1 MKRYGPKV
9 LIAGCGYLGLTTA
22 RSFHIGGFDVHGLTR
37 STDPSERKGPLPFP
51 MDVADITRRDDLEK
65 FAGQF
70 DSVVVCVSTKGG
82 SAGDYRRL
90 YVEGT
95 RNLIEVVRPRKCVF
109 TSSTSVYGDS
119 DGAWVTEAV
128 PASAPTETAK
138 VLREAEE
145 MVLAAGGIVTRLG
158 GIYGPGRA
166 VHLRKF
172 FDGTATIDGD
182 GSRYINQV
190 HRDDAA
196 GALFLLLAWHAP
208 SGIYN
213 IVDDTPVRQ
222 REMYAWLSDVF
233 GRPLPPS
240 TPAGEPRRRGVAN
253 KRVSNAKLHAM
264 GWRCRHPSFQSAV
277 TVIAPTLLGSGDI
290 LSPASLSAVA

>member
-22 RSFHIGGFDVHGLTR
+22 RSFHIGGFDVHGLSR
-37 STDPSERKGPLPFP
+37 ATDPTARKGPLPFP
-51 MDVADITRRDDLEK
+51 LDLADITRRENLEM

-70 DSVVVCVSTKGG
+70 DSVVICVSTKGG
-82 SAGDYRRL
+82 SVEDYRRL
-90 YVEGT
+90 YIEGT
-95 RNLIEVVRPRKCVF
+95 RNLIEVVRPRNCVF

-119 DGAWVTEAV
+119 DGAWVTEATRCT
-128 PASAPTETAK
+128 PPTETAR
-138 VLREAEE
+138 VLQEAEE
-145 MVLAAGGIVTRLG
+145 MVLAAGGIVARLG

-172 FDGTATIDGD
+172 FDGTATIEGD

-213 IVDDTPVRQ
+213 VVDDTPVRQ
-222 REMYAWLSDVF
+222 REMYAWLADVY

-240 TPAGEPRRRGVAN
+240 VPVGEARRRGIAN
-253 KRVSNAKLHAM
+253 KRVSNAKLHGM
-264 GWRCRHPSFQSAV
+264 GWRCRHASFQEAV
-277 TVIAPTLLGSGDI
+277 TTIAPTVLGGSGLI
-290 LSPASLSAVA
+290 PQAGLSAVA

>member
-9 LIAGCGYLGLTTA
+9 LVAGCGYLGLTTA

-37 STDPSERKGPLPFP
+37 SADPAERKGPLPFP
-51 MDVADITRRDDLEK
+51 MDVADITRRGDLEK

-70 DSVVVCVSTKGG
+70 DSVVVCVSTRGG
-82 SAGDYRRL
+82 GAEDYRRL
-90 YVEGT
+90 YIEGT
-95 RNLIEVVRPRKCVF
+95 RNVLEVIRPRNCVF

-119 DGAWVTEAV
+119 DGAWVTEAT
-128 PASAPTETAK
+128 PATPVTDTAC

-172 FDGTATIDGD
+172 FEGTATIDGD
-182 GSRYINQV
+182 GSRHINQV

-196 GALFLLLAWHAP
+196 GALFLLLAWHAT

-213 IVDDTPVRQ
+213 VVDDTPVRQ
-222 REMYAWLSDVF
+222 REMYSWLADVF

-240 TPAGEPRRRGVAN
+240 APASEARKRGVAN

-264 GWRCRHPSFQSAV
+264 GWRCRHQSFHAAV
-277 TVIAPTLLGSGDI
+277 TLIAPTLLGSGDI
-290 LSPASLSAVA
+290 LPSAPLSAVA